1 MIYCNQG
8 YRDQD
13 ALNVCLAIDKP
24 SLEAE
29 DDYDSKQ
36 LALLTVLELLP
47 QDLLIAYM
55 RTKCDHS
62 RLCRVVSHLCDATST
77 LNDEQVVALAV
88 AATVLGDGPWSSLLK
103 VFQSM
108 QPERAADIVHLLHCH
123 YVKLF
128 G

>member
-1 MIYCNQG
+1 VIYCNQG

-24 SLEAE
+24 SFGDK
-29 DDYDSKQ
+29 DDCDSNQ
-36 LALLTVLELLP
+36 LALLTILELLP

-55 RTKCDHS
+55 HTNGDHS
-62 RLCRVVSHLCDATST
+62 RLCRVVSRLCDSTST

-88 AATVLGDGPWSSLLK
+88 AATVLGGGPWSSLLK

-108 QPERAADIVHLLHCH
+108 
-123 YVKLF
+123 
-128 G
+128 